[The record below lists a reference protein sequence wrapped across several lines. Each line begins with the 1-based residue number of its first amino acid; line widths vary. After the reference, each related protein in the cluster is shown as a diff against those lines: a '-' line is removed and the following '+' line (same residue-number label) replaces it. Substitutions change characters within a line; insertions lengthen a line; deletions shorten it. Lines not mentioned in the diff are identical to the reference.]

1 MLRGIQ
7 DQTQH
12 GQEIGDIAADDI
24 ANGDVSFAC
33 FCPGNQQPYSANEQ
47 NEGDDIDGVFP

>member
-47 NEGDDIDGVFP
+47 NEGDDIHGVFP